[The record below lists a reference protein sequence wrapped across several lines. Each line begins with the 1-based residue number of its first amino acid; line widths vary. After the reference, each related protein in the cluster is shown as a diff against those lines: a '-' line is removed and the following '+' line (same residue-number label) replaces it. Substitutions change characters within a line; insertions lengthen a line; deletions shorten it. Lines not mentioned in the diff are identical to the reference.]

1 MTGSLKVKNEKYYAV
16 INYKDGSA
24 YKQKWISLGL
34 PTKNNK
40 RKAEALLEEIKRK
53 YEDEYSSPEGDMK
66 FTKYIE
72 KWLKSKRGS
81 VEKSTWEGY
90 QIYCER
96 HIIPYFEPLGL
107 SLRGVK
113 PRHIKQYYLDKFSS
127 GRLDGKEGGLSIPS
141 LKKHSLVLNEVLKS
155 AVIDELIDKNP
166 ASGVKLPAKDAPTRE
181 EVFLTKQEANELI
194 KAFDGNDLQPLIC
207 ITLLYGLRR
216 SEVIGLKW
224 SAIDF
229 EKETLT
235 INHTIVKNISIEEK
249 DKTKTASSYHKYK
262 LLPEAKEAL
271 ISQKQIVEKYKIAFG
286 EGFIDSDY
294 VFVRP
299 DGSFLRPDYVTR
311 SFQKVL
317 KKNGIKKMRF
327 HDIRHST
334 ASILY
339 DEDWDM
345 KDIQMWLRHS
355 NSDITSNIY
364 VHISNER
371 ESRISSGLSGI
382 INFPIN
388 ACGDS

>member
-141 LKKHSLVLNEVLKS
+141 LKN
-155 AVIDELIDKNP
+155 
-166 ASGVKLPAKDAPTRE
+166 
-181 EVFLTKQEANELI
+181 
-194 KAFDGNDLQPLIC
+194 
-207 ITLLYGLRR
+207 
-216 SEVIGLKW
+216 
-224 SAIDF
+224 
-229 EKETLT
+229 
-235 INHTIVKNISIEEK
+235 
-249 DKTKTASSYHKYK
+249 TA
-262 LLPEAKEAL
+262 L
-271 ISQKQIVEKYKIAFG
+271 
-286 EGFIDSDY
+286 
-294 VFVRP
+294 
-299 DGSFLRPDYVTR
+299 
-311 SFQKVL
+311 
-317 KKNGIKKMRF
+317 
-327 HDIRHST
+327 
-334 ASILY
+334 
-339 DEDWDM
+339 
-345 KDIQMWLRHS
+345 
-355 NSDITSNIY
+355 
-364 VHISNER
+364 
-371 ESRISSGLSGI
+371 
-382 INFPIN
+382 
-388 ACGDS
+388 C